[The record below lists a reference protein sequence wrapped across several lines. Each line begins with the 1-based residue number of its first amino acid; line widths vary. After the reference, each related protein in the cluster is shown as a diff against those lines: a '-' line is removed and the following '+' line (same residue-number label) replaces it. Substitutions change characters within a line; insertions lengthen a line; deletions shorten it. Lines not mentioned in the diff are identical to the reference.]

1 MYQAVF
7 IHVFTGAYLI
17 PSMMV
22 SRGINFYFLL
32 VVSLGVVLVNRFIF
46 DRRSER
52 IKKNVAKC

>member
-1 MYQAVF
+1 
-7 IHVFTGAYLI
+7 
-17 PSMMV
+17 MMV